1 MLTKRVFDISISL
14 VLLIILI
21 PVIIIIGVCI
31 MTSLGS
37 PIFFIQKR
45 PGLHSKP
52 FNLIKFRSM
61 KEKIDVDGILSE
73 DRFRITPF
81 GSFIRKYSI
90 DELPELWNVLKGE
103 MSLVGP
109 RPLLLEYIP
118 LYSKEQLRRHNIL
131 PGITGW
137 AQINGRNAIS
147 WEEKFEYDLW
157 YIDNHSFLLDIKI
170 LYITL
175 KKIIIKEGI
184 YNSEGQSVSK
194 FKGNK

>member
-81 GSFIRKYSI
+81 GSYIRKYSI
-90 DELPELWNVLKGE
+90 DEHPELWNVLKGD